1 MEKEKVR
8 NVHGI
13 TTGVVTE
20 NWDADGKHPGMV
32 KVQVFLEEEN
42 KTMTD
47 WMQVAQPYAGNGH
60 GTYWLPEAGDEVFLA
75 FNAGEASRYYVIG
88 SLWRKEDK
96 IPLQTANKT
105 NAVKRIKTKGGHEI
119 IFEEEKDK
127 ERLEI
132 HTPKNLKI
140 TLEDEKQMIV
150 IQDKDGKN
158 MLQIDGKNGKIV
170 VAAERSISFNAGRD
184 RASLE
189 LDGSGGKAALKAD
202 IISLKA
208 RQRLQINGE
217 SETELTANAS
227 LRIQS
232 CGILEL
238 KGSMIKIN

>member
-47 WMQVAQPYAGNGH
+47 WMQVAQPY
-60 GTYWLPEAGDEVFLA
+60 
-75 FNAGEASRYYVIG
+75 
-88 SLWRKEDK
+88 
-96 IPLQTANKT
+96 
-105 NAVKRIKTKGGHEI
+105 
-119 IFEEEKDK
+119 
-127 ERLEI
+127 
-132 HTPKNLKI
+132 
-140 TLEDEKQMIV
+140 
-150 IQDKDGKN
+150 
-158 MLQIDGKNGKIV
+158 
-170 VAAERSISFNAGRD
+170 AGRD

>member
-8 NVHGI
+8 NIHGI
-13 TTGVVTE
+13 TTGTVTE
-20 NWDADGKHPGMV
+20 NWDADGEHPGMV
-32 KVQVFLEEEN
+32 KVEVFLEEEG

-47 WMQVAQPYAGNGH
+47 WMQVAQPYACNGY
-60 GTYWLPEAGDEVFLA
+60 GTYWLPEVGDEVLLA
-75 FNAGEASRYYVIG
+75 FHGGEVSRYYVIG
-88 SLWRKEDK
+88 SLWSK
-96 IPLQTANKT
+96 
-105 NAVKRIKTKGGHEI
+105 
-119 IFEEEKDK
+119 KDK

-158 MLQIDGKNGKIV
+158 MLQIDGENGKIV
-170 VAAERSISFNAGRD
+170 IAAEDNISFKAGGD

-189 LDGSGGKAALKAD
+189 LDGRGGKAALKAD

-208 RQRLQINGE
+208 
-217 SETELTANAS
+217 NAS
-227 LRIQS
+227 LNIQS
-232 CGILEL
+232 CGILDL